1 MIELIDNIQESL
13 SRQEIAD
20 FLPFANRRIADL
32 CKGNSH
38 LLPFPNSLSLSEDG
52 IGDSPIF
59 TFEPNGDDYVN
70 VKAGNILGFIGING
84 KRMKIRSRFDESGK
98 DYFLNYMLQRVLAY
112 HIINLPYSYSS
123 DNSLNLLVL
132 LFPVYLREAL
142 QQGAY
147 REYRRFMRNDANI
160 RGTIDVPR
168 HLRYNTPFQG
178 NVAYSVRDHTPDN
191 MIMHLIRHTIE
202 YLKSQK
208 LGAAI
213 LNADKDIIM
222 DVQQVYRLTETYKK
236 SERQMVI
243 RHNLRP
249 FRHPYYT
256 RYLPLQQ
263 LCLQILRNE
272 SMMYAS
278 GRNELS
284 GILIDGSWLW
294 EEYVAKLLPQ
304 FNHPH
309 NRKQR
314 GGLPLFSDRNYPQ
327 YPDFYNHDIVLDAKY
342 KRLEN
347 TIGREDIHQLVTY
360 MYMMQTK
367 YGGYIY
373 PYSSKEIYDLPYSP
387 SSKYGTLMGYG
398 GIVYRYGI
406 EICSHAKDYPSFCNE
421 MKMAELVF
429 QQELI
434 KRLAQS
440 NETI

>member
-1 MIELIDNIQESL
+1 MSQVKIISLTICYREYWHTILSICHIATLLTIPLI
-13 SRQEIAD
+13 
-20 FLPFANRRIADL
+20 
-32 CKGNSH
+32 C
-38 LLPFPNSLSLSEDG
+38 
-52 IGDSPIF
+52 
-59 TFEPNGDDYVN
+59 
-70 VKAGNILGFIGING
+70 
-84 KRMKIRSRFDESGK
+84 
-98 DYFLNYMLQRVLAY
+98 
-112 HIINLPYSYSS
+112 
-123 DNSLNLLVL
+123 L

-294 EEYVAKLLPQ
+294 EEYVGPGISLFLPI
-304 FNHPH
+304 
-309 NRKQR
+309 
-314 GGLPLFSDRNYPQ
+314 FSMTKGWQNSLWVIWVTSHTPRNS
-327 YPDFYNHDIVLDAKY
+327 
-342 KRLEN
+342 RL
-347 TIGREDIHQLVTY
+347 
-360 MYMMQTK
+360 
-367 YGGYIY
+367 
-373 PYSSKEIYDLPYSP
+373 
-387 SSKYGTLMGYG
+387 
-398 GIVYRYGI
+398 
-406 EICSHAKDYPSFCNE
+406 
-421 MKMAELVF
+421 
-429 QQELI
+429 
-434 KRLAQS
+434 
-440 NETI
+440 